1 MTNNNLYQKTSGVV
15 STKKTKLKDKL
26 FIYFH
31 KKSLLKCLNLVLKYT
46 GVNLDLATR
55 KKIENGLLHPIRE
68 DIKRKK
74 RLKEQRKG
82 GKK

>member
-1 MTNNNLYQKTSGVV
+1 MTNKNLYL
-15 STKKTKLKDKL
+15 KTKLKDKF

-55 KKIENGLLHPIRE
+55 RKIENGLLHPIRE
-68 DIKRKK
+68 DIKRRK
-74 RLKEQRKG
+74 RIKEQRNG